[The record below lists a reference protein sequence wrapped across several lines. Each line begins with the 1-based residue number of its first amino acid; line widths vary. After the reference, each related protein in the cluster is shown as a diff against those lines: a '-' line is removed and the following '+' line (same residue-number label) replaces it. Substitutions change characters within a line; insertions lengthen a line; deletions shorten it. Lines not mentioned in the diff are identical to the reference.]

1 MNDDAP
7 RRPLL
12 HELACIVAPIIV
24 AEVGCL
30 IRDRYRREHKAAVRA
45 RRNHGTGRNEPGGAT

>member
-1 MNDDAP
+1 MSDNGEP

-45 RRNHGTGRNEPGGAT
+45 RVARGRGESEPGK